1 MPEETT
7 SSGVVEYLRSNS
19 TQIAESVG
27 EYGYLIGDS
36 MVVIVLG
43 MLLVFV
49 LHRIARRFLF
59 PLIQNNR
66 LPVVMFGTLYVL
78 VLVVTAIM
86 VLNKMGFD
94 VSLGGRL
101 AVMLV
106 LFTAVV
112 IYFLMPFLPK
122 LPFKPGHNIE
132 TQGVFGKVTSVSY
145 LHTTVR
151 KFDGTVAFLP
161 NPMILAGKILNYT
174 YDPHRRIEMY
184 LSVDPDC
191 HMEAV
196 QERLTGMMTEDHRVL
211 EDPAPT
217 VYASGADAN
226 GVALTLYCWTENT
239 DFIKTR
245 SALWFEFIR
254 LAHEDP
260 DIRLA
265 VPKQQVEVSDGRAL
279 DRNRI
284 TETTEDL

>member
-1 MPEETT
+1 MAEEAA
-7 SSGVVEYLRSNS
+7 SGGVVEYLQENS
-19 TQIAESVG
+19 QQIAESVG

-66 LPVVMFGTLYVL
+66 LPVVVFGTLYVL

-86 VLNKMGFD
+86 VLNRMGFD
-94 VSLGGRL
+94 VTIGGRV

-106 LFTAVV
+106 LFTSV
-112 IYFLMPFLPK
+112 IVYFLIPFLPK

-132 TQGVFGKVTSVSY
+132 TQGIFGKVTSVSY

-151 KFDGTVAFLP
+151 RFDGTVAFLP
-161 NPMILAGKILNYT
+161 NPMLMASKILNYT

-191 HMEAV
+191 DMDAV
-196 QERLTGMMTEDHRVL
+196 QERLANMMTADERVL
-211 EDPAPT
+211 EDPAPV

-226 GVALTLYCWTENT
+226 GVALTLYCWTENA
-239 DFIKTR
+239 DFINTR
-245 SALWFEFIR
+245 SSLWFGFVR
-254 LAHEDP
+254 LAQEDP
-260 DIRLA
+260 AIRLA
-265 VPKQQVEVSDGRAL
+265 VPKQEVEISDARR
-279 DRNRI
+279 D
-284 TETTEDL
+284 